1 MPGTEYAG
9 GAAATP
15 APLLFLIADTG
26 GGHRNAARA
35 VGQALDRM
43 YPGRFAPVL
52 CDPLSGP
59 GSARLLRWVTSLYGP
74 AIRLAPWLWGAA
86 YHVCNSRPAMGLL
99 RRTLLQLAD
108 RPAADA
114 ARAHR
119 PVAIVSFHPLTGMAA
134 VSAKDQASP
143 GTAVVT
149 IVTDLATMH
158 AAWRYADADLI
169 IAPLGA
175 VSGHR
180 QPQPPGGGAP
190 SGAVSARRS
199 PQRPGGGPSGAVSG
213 HRQPQRPGG
222 GEPSGAVSARR
233 SPQRPGGGRWA
244 SAGSPVT
251 REFWGGPLQPDERA
265 ILRRSL
271 GVGENRFLV
280 LLTGGGEGSGGIA
293 RRAVAILRRFDDV
306 DVVAVCGH
314 NLRLK
319 RRLDRLAARSGGRLT
334 VTGFVRNMADWL
346 RCCDLVVSKAGPG
359 TIAEATCCGMP
370 LLLTS
375 HLPGQEKGNTEFV
388 TGADAGRHV
397 PSVRRLITEIARLR
411 DDRAAVDAMRAASAR
426 LGRPAAAA
434 HIAELIADLVPAG
447 SPDSRHGDHG
457 SSHTRHDSHNGHD
470 SHTGH
475 SDGARDGDQAEA
487 DSMITE
493 YPRHMRTLAHIS
505 GWFRGLV
512 F

>member
-1 MPGTEYAG
+1 MSGTEYAG
-9 GAAATP
+9 GAATTP

-43 YPGRFAPVL
+43 YPGRFSPVL

-59 GSARLLRWVTSLYGP
+59 GSARLLRWVTGLYGP

-86 YHVCNSRPAMGLL
+86 YHGCNSRPAMGLL
-99 RRTLLQLAD
+99 RRTLLRMAD

-134 VSAKDQASP
+134 VSAKDQGAP
-143 GTAVVT
+143 GAAVVT
-149 IVTDLATMH
+149 VVTDLATMH

-169 IAPLGA
+169 IAPSGA
-175 VSGHR
+175 GSGHR
-180 QPQPPGGGAP
+180 NPL
-190 SGAVSARRS
+190 R
-199 PQRPGGGPSGAVSG
+199 
-213 HRQPQRPGG
+213 HRG
-222 GEPSGAVSARR
+222 S
-233 SPQRPGGGRWA
+233 RWA

-251 REFWGGPLQPDERA
+251 REFWAGPLRPDERA
-265 ILRRSL
+265 MLRRSL
-271 GVGENRFLV
+271 GVDENRFLV
-280 LLTGGGEGSGGIA
+280 LLIGGGEGSGGIA
-293 RRAVAILRRFDDV
+293 RRAVAILRRFDDI

-319 RRLDRLAARSGGRLT
+319 RRLDRLATRSGGRLT

-346 RCCDLVVSKAGPG
+346 RCADLAVTKAGPG
-359 TIAEATCCGMP
+359 TIAEATCCGVP

-375 HLPGQEKGNTEFV
+375 HVPGQENGNTEFV
-388 TGADAGRHV
+388 VRADAGRHV
-397 PSVRRLITEIARLR
+397 PSVRRLLIEIARLR

-434 HIAELIADLVPAG
+434 QIAELIADLVPAG
-447 SPDSRHGDHG
+447 SRDSRHGYHDR
-457 SSHTRHDSHNGHD
+457 SHTRHESHASHND
-470 SHTGH
+470 E
-475 SDGARDGDQAEA
+475 ARDGDQAA
-487 DSMITE
+487 THSMITE
-493 YPRHMRTLAHIS
+493 DSRHIRPRI
-505 GWFRGLV
+505 FRDHGKAAL
-512 F
+512 

>member
-1 MPGTEYAG
+1 MSGTEYAG
-9 GAAATP
+9 AAATTP

-59 GSARLLRWVTSLYGP
+59 GSARLLRWVTGLYGP

-86 YHVCNSRPAMGLL
+86 YHGCNSRPAMGLL
-99 RRTLLQLAD
+99 GRTLLQLAD

-114 ARAHR
+114 AQAHR

-134 VSAKDQASP
+134 VSAKDQSAP
-143 GTAVVT
+143 GAAVVT
-149 IVTDLATMH
+149 VVTDLATMH

-169 IAPLGA
+169 IAPSGA
-175 VSGHR
+175 DSWHRNPQHPSGDTPSGADSGHR
-180 QPQPPGGGAP
+180 NPQRPSEDAP
-190 SGAVSARRS
+190 SGAGSGHRN
-199 PQRPGGGPSGAVSG
+199 PQRPSEDAPSGAGSG
-213 HRQPQRPGG
+213 HRNPQH
-222 GEPSGAVSARR
+222 PS
-233 SPQRPGGGRWA
+233 GGRWA

-251 REFWGGPLQPDERA
+251 REFWAGPLQPDERA
-265 ILRRSL
+265 MLRRSL
-271 GVGENRFLV
+271 GVDENRFLV
-280 LLTGGGEGSGGIA
+280 LLTGGGEGSGGIS
-293 RRAVAILRRFDDV
+293 RRAVAILRRFDEI

-346 RCCDLVVSKAGPG
+346 RCADLAVTKAGPG
-359 TIAEATCCGMP
+359 TIAEATCCGVP

-388 TGADAGRHV
+388 ADADAGRHV
-397 PSVRRLITEIARLR
+397 PSVRRLVTEIARLR

-447 SPDSRHGDHG
+447 RGKAPRRAHGK
-457 SSHTRHDSHNGHD
+457 
-470 SHTGH
+470 
-475 SDGARDGDQAEA
+475 AA
-487 DSMITE
+487 
-493 YPRHMRTLAHIS
+493 L
-505 GWFRGLV
+505 
-512 F
+512 

>member
-1 MPGTEYAG
+1 MSGTEYAG
-9 GAAATP
+9 AAATTP

-26 GGHRNAARA
+26 GGHRNAAQA

-59 GSARLLRWVTSLYGP
+59 GSARLLRWVTGLYGP

-86 YHVCNSRPAMGLL
+86 YHGCNSRPAMGLL
-99 RRTLLQLAD
+99 GRTLLQRAD

-134 VSAKDQASP
+134 VSAKAQSAP
-143 GTAVVT
+143 AAAVVT
-149 IVTDLATMH
+149 VVTDLATMH

-175 VSGHR
+175 ISGHR
-180 QPQPPGGGAP
+180 H
-190 SGAVSARRS
+190 
-199 PQRPGGGPSGAVSG
+199 PQRPGGGAPLNAVSG
-213 HRQPQRPGG
+213 HRHPQHP
-222 GEPSGAVSARR
+222 
-233 SPQRPGGGRWA
+233 GGRWA

-251 REFWGGPLQPDERA
+251 REFWAGPLQPDERA

-271 GVGENRFLV
+271 GVAENRFLV

-319 RRLDRLAARSGGRLT
+319 RRLHRLAARSGGRLT

-359 TIAEATCCGMP
+359 TIAEATCCGVP

-388 TGADAGRHV
+388 TGADAGHHV
-397 PSVRRLITEIARLR
+397 PGIRRLIAEIDRLR

-434 HIAELIADLVPAG
+434 HIAELIAGLVPARA
-447 SPDSRHGDHG
+447 PDSRHGYHG
-457 SSHTRHDSHNGHD
+457 SRHTRYDSHNGHD
-470 SHTGH
+470 SHTSH

-493 YPRHMRTLAHIS
+493 DPRHIRPQILPDHGRAP
-505 GWFRGLV
+505 L
-512 F
+512 